1 MSSKVKAS
9 MPEAKYS
16 QLVDD
21 SDDISGLGEAVPE
34 HIAIIMDGNHRWA
47 KKRFLPG
54 AAGHRA
60 GAKLLR
66 PIAEACV
73 AQGVSSLTVFAFSTE
88 NWHRPS
94 GEVNVLMDLMRYV
107 MKNDIQDLHAKGVKL
122 RIIGDRSRFAPDISA
137 MMDDCEAL
145 TKDNTE
151 LNMSVAVNFGG
162 RWDITM
168 AAKALAEKVER
179 GELVAADIDEEM
191 LGSYLSLSE
200 ISEPDLLIRTG
211 GDHRVSNFLL
221 WDLAYTEMYFSDL
234 FWPDFDA
241 EQLML
246 ALQEYAS
253 RQRRFGRR

>member
-1 MSSKVKAS
+1 MACERSAFASVSNQSAISSKPSSRAVLAIPGYIS
-9 MPEAKYS
+9 VYS
-16 QLVDD
+16 WVSPATAALRLSEVVPIGRPSLAPTRLSSTIRSIDD
-21 SDDISGLGEAVPE
+21 SEAE
-34 HIAIIMDGNHRWA
+34 EI
-47 KKRFLPG
+47 PG
-54 AAGHRA
+54 YIDTLSIPTRG
-60 GAKLLR
+60 
-66 PIAEACV
+66 
-73 AQGVSSLTVFAFSTE
+73 
-88 NWHRPS
+88 
-94 GEVNVLMDLMRYV
+94 
-107 MKNDIQDLHAKGVKL
+107 
-122 RIIGDRSRFAPDISA
+122 
-137 MMDDCEAL
+137 
-145 TKDNTE
+145 
-151 LNMSVAVNFGG
+151 
-162 RWDITM
+162 
-168 AAKALAEKVER
+168 EKVER

>member
-1 MSSKVKAS
+1 M
-9 MPEAKYS
+9 
-16 QLVDD
+16 VD
-21 SDDISGLGEAVPE
+21 GT
-34 HIAIIMDGNHRWA
+34 
-47 KKRFLPG
+47 
-54 AAGHRA
+54 
-60 GAKLLR
+60 
-66 PIAEACV
+66 
-73 AQGVSSLTVFAFSTE
+73 SL
-88 NWHRPS
+88 W
-94 GEVNVLMDLMRYV
+94 L
-107 MKNDIQDLHAKGVKL
+107 Q
-122 RIIGDRSRFAPDISA
+122 
-137 MMDDCEAL
+137 
-145 TKDNTE
+145 
-151 LNMSVAVNFGG
+151 
-162 RWDITM
+162 
-168 AAKALAEKVER
+168 KALAEKVER